1 MVDFLVFPIS
11 YIRLLKKSGIY
22 PSSFN
27 VRYTAQKT
35 KPYNWVFQLQLNSNG
50 LLIKQTQ
57 KQTNKYTYIC
67 LFICFCVCLI
77 NKPLEFNCSNLFL
90 QPRERNIP
98 GQKSVK
104 KLQSKVLLLFNFSEW
119 LSLSALFW
127 NWKNILTQNCCFPC
141 KCSLLQ
147 TCFPCFVGVY
157 LPASVILQR

>member
-1 MVDFLVFPIS
+1 MLHNFTNFFPGTSVNQIVNVWVVDFLVFPIS

-90 QPRERNIP
+90 QPRERNIL
-98 GQKSVK
+98 GLKSVK
-104 KLQSKVLLLFNFSEW
+104 KQQSKITFTFLLFWMIKSFCFI
-119 LSLSALFW
+119 LKLKIHIDAKLLFP
-127 NWKNILTQNCCFPC
+127 L
-141 KCSLLQ
+141 
-147 TCFPCFVGVY
+147 
-157 LPASVILQR
+157 